1 MWRKIA
7 QVAEATVMNWIND
20 NAFRMS
26 AALAY
31 YALFSLA
38 PLLVMM
44 IRVAGWIWGN
54 SPAEDAVLFQIRWM
68 TGPDTANTVA
78 AIIKSAHQD
87 RLGVIGAI
95 AGIGTLLL
103 GASAVFG
110 ELRGA
115 LNVVWRVPDP
125 NMTWWDTIRR
135 KLFSFLLVPA
145 TGLILAFLLGANTVL
160 TALGE
165 QLQYFVATSP
175 VVLQFWNRLLAL
187 IVMTLLFAMVYKFIP
202 DVKICWEDV
211 WIGAFVTAL
220 LVITGTVGI
229 GLYIGR
235 SGVTSVFGAAGSV
248 IGLLVWIYYTA
259 LIFFLGAEFTHV
271 YAQKLGSWCERAGE
285 TEQQAL
291 AREHLEEQEE
301 EQEARP

>member
-7 QVAEATVMNWIND
+7 QVAEATIMNWIND

-38 PLLVMM
+38 PLLVIM
-44 IRVAGWIWGN
+44 IRVAGWVWGN
-54 SPAEDAVLFQIRWM
+54 SPAEDAILFQIRWM

-78 AIIKSAHQD
+78 AILKSAHRDQI
-87 RLGVIGAI
+87 GIIGAI

-115 LNVVWRVPDP
+115 LNNIWRVPDP

-165 QLQYFVATSP
+165 QLQYFVTTSP
-175 VVLQFWNRLLAL
+175 MVLQFWNRLLTL
-187 IVMTLLFAMVYKFIP
+187 VVMTGLFAMVYKFIP

-220 LVITGTVGI
+220 LVMTGTVGI
-229 GLYIGR
+229 GMYIGR

-285 TEQQAL
+285 TEEQAIE
-291 AREHLEEQEE
+291 REHLEEQHTS
-301 EQEARP
+301 AGS